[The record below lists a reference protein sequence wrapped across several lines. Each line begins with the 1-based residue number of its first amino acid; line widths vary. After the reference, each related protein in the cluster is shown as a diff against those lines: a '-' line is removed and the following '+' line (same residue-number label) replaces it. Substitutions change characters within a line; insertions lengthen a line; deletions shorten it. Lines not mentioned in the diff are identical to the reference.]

1 MDTMQA
7 ESSLRNAY
15 KCHTTRQVPK
25 LQAEGGRTGTTYENI
40 QSSRANQP
48 APPAPLTG
56 AMDDRCRASART
68 DHERSDAMIIGVKN
82 HRDMAISE
90 LKFVAKN
97 FVLA

>member
-1 MDTMQA
+1 
-7 ESSLRNAY
+7 
-15 KCHTTRQVPK
+15 
-25 LQAEGGRTGTTYENI
+25 
-40 QSSRANQP
+40 
-48 APPAPLTG
+48 
-56 AMDDRCRASART
+56 MDDPCRASART